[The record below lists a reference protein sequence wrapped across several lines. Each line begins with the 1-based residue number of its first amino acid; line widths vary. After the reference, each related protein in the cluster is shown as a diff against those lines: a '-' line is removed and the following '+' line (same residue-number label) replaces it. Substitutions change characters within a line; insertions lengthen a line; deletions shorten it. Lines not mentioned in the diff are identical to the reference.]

1 MGTVLLDSEASASNV
16 GHPAHL
22 VRAVVLGAAALA
34 RMMRDARAR
43 RRLASADDETLKD
56 LGISRTQAHF
66 EASRP
71 FWR

>member
-1 MGTVLLDSEASASNV
+1 
-16 GHPAHL
+16 
-22 VRAVVLGAAALA
+22 
-34 RMMRDARAR
+34 MMRDARTR
-43 RRLASADDETLKD
+43 RRLAAADDETLKD